1 MKLSAT
7 TRSTGPPAEMS
18 FVAAPSTPVPSVMRT
33 RATIA
38 SANLAPTND
47 SPAASERTGAAILA
61 RLCPFTSNNSI
72 VVAAAARRLLA
83 RGAPVRWIAQQG
95 AVFHNL
101 RGDVPRRG
109 YDSRNRWR
117 RHRGDA
123 VVVIARA
130 EREEG
135 DDECEGAA
143 KSALHGMILLVQSEC
158 ECATWSKPATRDLLG
173 T

>member
-7 TRSTGPPAEMS
+7 TRSTGPPAELPV
-18 FVAAPSTPVPSVMRT
+18 VAAASTPVPGARRGEDCAGLHVRVEERRGKVVPVVEWVGT
-33 RATIA
+33 CAVPRDFT
-38 SANLAPTND
+38 
-47 SPAASERTGAAILA
+47 AAH
-61 RLCPFTSNNSI
+61 
-72 VVAAAARRLLA
+72 RLLA
-83 RGAPVRWIAQQG
+83 RRASVRGIAQQG
-95 AVFHNL
+95 AVFDDL

-123 VVVIARA
+123 GVVIARA

-143 KSALHGMILLVQSEC
+143 KSALHGMILLVSV
-158 ECATWSKPATRDLLG
+158 
-173 T
+173 

>member
-61 RLCPFTSNNSI
+61 RLFPFTSDH
-72 VVAAAARRLLA
+72 RLLA
-83 RGAPVRWIAQQG
+83 RRASVRGIAQQG
-95 AVFHNL
+95 AVFDDL

-123 VVVIARA
+123 GVVIARA

-143 KSALHGMILLVQSEC
+143 KSALHWMILLVQSEC
-158 ECATWSKPATRDLLG
+158 EYATRSKPATRDLLG